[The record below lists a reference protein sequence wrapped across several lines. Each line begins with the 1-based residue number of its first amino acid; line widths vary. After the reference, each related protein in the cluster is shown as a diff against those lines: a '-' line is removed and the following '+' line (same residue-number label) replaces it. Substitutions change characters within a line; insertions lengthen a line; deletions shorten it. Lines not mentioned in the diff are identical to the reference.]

1 MKSLSTAAGAL
12 VVVTFAAVAPN
23 GPSSIANSV
32 RATGE
37 SHHLAAERVPT
48 TLIDE
53 QSRILAAHHV
63 RAYSNGQMRKYDA
76 YSDGALLPEGRMTE
90 VV

>member
-1 MKSLSTAAGAL
+1 MKSLSTIAGAL
-12 VVVTFAAVAPN
+12 VIVTFAAVASH

-32 RATGE
+32 RAEGE
-37 SHHLAAERVPT
+37 SHQVAAERIPT
-48 TLIDE
+48 TLLDE

-90 VV
+90 IV